1 MDHTQ
6 TVQTYAD
13 YIVSKILDQYEIEVI
28 RDEELYQVVIKT
40 EEEASTIIGRHGET
54 IRSFQKILEVM
65 LYKDL
70 KEPIKILVDVND
82 YRAKQRERL
91 EYIADQHAT
100 KVSETSAPAYL
111 RGFSSYE
118 RKIIHEYVTSTYP
131 ELTTYSLGDGKDRRL
146 VITLTSDDQEEGYEP
161 ETDEQG

>member
-1 MDHTQ
+1 MDISSNIKTF
-6 TVQTYAD
+6 AD
-13 YIVSKILDQYEIEVI
+13 YIVSKILENYEIEVEKI
-28 RDEELYQVVIKT
+28 DDIYHVIIKT
-40 EEEASTIIGRHGET
+40 EDEASTIIGRHGET

-65 LYKDL
+65 LYKDIG
-70 KEPIKILVDVND
+70 ESVKILVDVND

-91 EYIADQHAT
+91 EYIGEQHAK

-118 RKIIHEYVTSTYP
+118 RKIIHEYITSSYP

-146 VITLTSDDQEEGYEP
+146 VVTLKSDEDSPVVVDSEE
-161 ETDEQG
+161 

>member
-1 MDHTQ
+1 MDISATIK
-6 TVQTYAD
+6 TYAE
-13 YIVSKILDQYEIEVI
+13 YIVSKILDTYEIEVEQI
-28 RDEELYQVVIKT
+28 DDIYHIVIKT
-40 EEEASTIIGRHGET
+40 EDEASTIIGRHGET

-70 KEPIKILVDVND
+70 KESVKVLVDVND

-91 EYIADQHAT
+91 EYIADQHAS

-118 RKIIHEYVTSTYP
+118 RKIIHEYVTTKYP
-131 ELTTYSLGDGKDRRL
+131 ELTTYSTGDGKDRRL
-146 VITLTSDDQEEGYEP
+146 VITLKGDEEAGVE
-161 ETDEQG
+161 E

>member
-1 MDHTQ
+1 MDISSNIKTF
-6 TVQTYAD
+6 AD
-13 YIVSKILDQYEIEVI
+13 YIVSKILENYEIEVEKI
-28 RDEELYQVVIKT
+28 DDIYHVIIKT
-40 EEEASTIIGRHGET
+40 EDEASTIIGRHGET

-65 LYKDL
+65 LYKDIG
-70 KEPIKILVDVND
+70 ESVKILVDVND

-91 EYIADQHAT
+91 EYIAEQHAK

-118 RKIIHEYVTSTYP
+118 RKIIHEYITGTYH

-146 VITLTSDDQEEGYEP
+146 VVTLKSDEDSPVVVDSEE
-161 ETDEQG
+161 

>member
-1 MDHTQ
+1 MDHTASIK
-6 TVQTYAD
+6 TFAE
-13 YIVSKILDQYEIEVI
+13 YIVSKILDQYEIEVVK
-28 RDEELYQVVIKT
+28 DDELYQVIIKT
-40 EEEASTIIGRHGET
+40 EDEASTIIGRHGET

-70 KEPIKILVDVND
+70 QEPVKILVDVND

-91 EYIADQHAT
+91 EYIGEQHAK

-118 RKIIHEYVTSTYP
+118 RKIIHEYVTETYP

-146 VITLTSDDQEEGYEP
+146 VITLKSDDQEESYAP
-161 ETDEQG
+161 EDDQL